1 MLDGQFRKQ
10 IDSLT
15 QPLGRSAKKAGISAD
30 MVTGSG
36 MVIAAGCAVA
46 VGLGYLQLGLL
57 LMILSGIPDLID
69 GAIAKASGTSAAR
82 GAFFDS
88 VSDRVTDG
96 FLYGGVAWYYTRSH
110 PGALVMLP
118 FAVYVAASLVSYIRA
133 KADALG
139 FDAHVGFLERGER
152 FVLLAGGLLFG
163 GNVLIVVLVI
173 TLVLSLVCAG
183 QRFVAVWQQASAVRP
198 ATVARPRRRRPVA
211 ETSAA
216 ERWRERRIEA
226 RTRSGQRRRPSR

>member
-15 QPLGRSAKKAGISAD
+15 GPVGASAKKFGISAD
-30 MVTGSG
+30 MVTASG

-46 VGLGYLQLGLL
+46 VGFGYLQLGLL

-69 GAIAKASGTSAAR
+69 GAIAKAAGTSAAR

-118 FAVYVAASLVSYIRA
+118 FAVYIAASLVSYIRA

-163 GNVLIVVLVI
+163 GNVLIAVLVV

-183 QRFVAVWQQASAVRP
+183 QRFVAVWRQASAVRP
-198 ATVARPRRRRPVA
+198 ATMARPRRRRPVA

-226 RTRSGQRRRPSR
+226 RTRAGQRRRPPR